1 MSRRRAR
8 HTAGLNAEINVTS
21 LVDVALTLL
30 VIFMITAPMMQGG
43 VDVELPKARAEG
55 ISDDGIVVSV
65 TRSGR
70 LFIGE
75 AETTWEEFEPAI
87 SDAVRARQA
96 STVFLRADQ
105 GVEYGL
111 VLRVLGVIKALDIA
125 EVGLVAEQEA
135 PVTGGSP

>member
-43 VDVELPKARAEG
+43 VDVQLPKARAEG